1 MDFEIWYFYD
11 DQGGIGHLQD
21 RADRYEAFMRHVEW
35 ERTRGGMTAEILHCF
50 QADSLEEAI
59 RIYREFLG
67 YE

>member
-11 DQGGIGHLQD
+11 DHGGTGHLQD

-35 ERTRGGMTAEILHCF
+35 ERTRGGMTTEILHCF
-50 QADSLEEAI
+50 QADSLEDAI
-59 RIYREFLG
+59 LVYRKFLG